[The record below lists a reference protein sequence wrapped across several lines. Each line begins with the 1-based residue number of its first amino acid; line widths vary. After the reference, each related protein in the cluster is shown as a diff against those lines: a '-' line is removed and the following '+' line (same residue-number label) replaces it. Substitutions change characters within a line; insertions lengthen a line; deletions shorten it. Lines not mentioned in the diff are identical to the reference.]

1 MAHRGY
7 TADPNSDA
15 RRSPAKYGD
24 LHVTPTE
31 RGYSTDPNAEVLADV
46 EVKSRRP
53 INRWVYR
60 QDFTIVPQT
69 LPAEGDIGEL
79 FGKEFSH
86 KCSVTSGTVDHIFAA
101 VKTVEAGESID
112 LDRVELEVGD
122 LAIDSD
128 GLPALQAF
136 VVDPS
141 TLDVWDGWLVQDPQV
156 RPYNWDG
163 GLFSQWNQG
172 VNIDGLLY
180 RILDPATINQR
191 QELLVNR
198 FVVFEDGSLIELNG
212 DTYPPGTYLEA
223 TVAQSYGA
231 EDSPGS
237 VLGRINYEV
246 VECVAVITDWSHYH
260 WDTDEPI
267 RRAFRALI
275 NNLPTTVTN
284 IYVPALDEGNNQLKT
299 SPDKAM
305 WISLGFVHQSK
316 EAPMLIYSFDDN
328 IVPY

>member
-128 GLPALQAF
+128 GLPALQSF

-172 VNIDGLLY
+172 VNIDGLTF
-180 RILDPATINQR
+180 RITDGNTR
-191 QELLVNR
+191 QELEVYR

-212 DTYPPGTYLEA
+212 EYPPDTFLEV
-223 TVAQSYGA
+223 TRA
-231 EDSPGS
+231 ENYNDDSGLGN

-246 VECVAVITDWSHYH
+246 VECVAVITDWSHYN
-260 WDTDEPI
+260 WDDDEPI
-267 RRAFRALI
+267 RKAFKALI
-275 NNLPTTVTN
+275 HNLPDTVTN
-284 IYVPALDEGNNQLKT
+284 IYVPVIEEGNSQLKT
-299 SPDKAM
+299 SPDTAM
-305 WISLGFVHQSK
+305 WISLGFVRKSK
-316 EAPMLIYSFDDN
+316 TDQMLIYSFDDN
-328 IVPY
+328 IISY